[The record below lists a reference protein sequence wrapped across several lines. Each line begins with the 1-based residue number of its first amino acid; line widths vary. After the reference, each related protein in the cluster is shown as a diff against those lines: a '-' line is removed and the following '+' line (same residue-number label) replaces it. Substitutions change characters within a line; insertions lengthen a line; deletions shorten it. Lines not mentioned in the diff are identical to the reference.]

1 MVIVYAVAAAAA
13 ALAAFGATRDPNIP
27 FWRRDRV
34 ALSFALGWIYLL
46 YALTGAF
53 VAVLAEHAGWH
64 LISDRDGGE
73 WINGLAYGLAALLI
87 LRVDVIPYVVITVA
101 PAKLLVDLF
110 LGRFTQRLDDAAAS
124 AIERRVGDLSLDEL
138 IKLSY
143 RLYRKYVASL
153 VETGQLK
160 PRVAKNH
167 KRCLFRVHRQVGNA
181 EPVPDSDM
189 AAQTV
194 AAIEYLR
201 DYVSERLIEERD
213 GKTHIG

>member
-1 MVIVYAVAAAAA
+1 MIVYLVAAAAA

-34 ALSFALGWIYLL
+34 ALTFALGWIYSL
-46 YALTGAF
+46 YALTGAL

-64 LISDRDGGE
+64 LISDHDGGE
-73 WINGLAYGLAALLI
+73 WANGLAYGIAAYLI
-87 LRVDVIPYVVITVA
+87 LRVDVIPFVAITAA

-110 LGRFTQRLDDAAAS
+110 LGRFAPRLDTAAAT
-124 AIERRVGDLSLDEL
+124 AIERKVGDLTPDKL
-138 IKLSY
+138 IKLSF
-143 RLYRKYVASL
+143 RLYRKYVAKL
-153 VETGQLK
+153 VETGEIK

-167 KRCLFRVHRQVGNA
+167 KKCLFRVHARVREA
-181 EPVPDSDM
+181 EPVVDSDL

-201 DYVSERLIEERD
+201 DYVSEMLIDNRD
-213 GKTHIG
+213 GTTDIG